1 MKLKA
6 STSRKLRYGGVTA
19 VLTALIIAVVII
31 FNVGFSAL
39 AQKFLWYAD
48 LTPEL
53 IFTLSDNCLDLMENG
68 DPTFENSS
76 SPIKALNEHRA
87 ARKAADPNFKDEELM
102 IEIVFCDDPD
112 AWESNAAQRYV
123 YETAK
128 QLESEYP
135 EYIKVSTVNIIWN
148 PSAVKQYEGVSQT
161 SVIIRYDLPDE
172 DPRPEYRVRA
182 LTDFYVFNTDDT
194 TEEPWAYNG
203 EKIMV
208 AAILAVTRADA
219 PIACITTNHGESFE
233 DTELLMTLDT
243 AGFRVQALNL
253 AEEEIPESCRLI
265 VVYNPKSDFAVAGMP
280 LANGQ
285 FTTVDETKKLE
296 TFLDGTNSL
305 MVFMAPGDPLPE
317 FEEYLAEWGIQ
328 YNRLEKDGATYPYMV
343 QDTSQSLTV
352 DGFSIKADYYLQGL
366 GGKLTEQLR
375 KRTSVSPAMIFQN
388 AMPISFSEEY
398 DPVHYVDE
406 EDSSI
411 QYDYATR
418 SVDGH
423 YRSIYNVFTTSENAI
438 AVANGEEVAKAT
450 AAEPFKLMTV
460 SVEDRS
466 TQESNYTSVNEASY
480 VIACGSPEFASQAL
494 LQSNAYGNNA
504 FLEYALRTIGQEP
517 VPVGLT
523 FKPFGDTTID
533 TVTTSEA
540 TQYTVV
546 LTVVPALAALV
557 TGVVI
562 IVRRKHR

>member
-19 VLTALIIAVVII
+19 VLTALIIAVII
-31 FNVGFSAL
+31 VVNIIFSAL

-53 IFTLSDNCLDLMENG
+53 LFTLSDNCLDLMENG
-68 DPTFENSS
+68 DPTFENSTNA
-76 SPIKALNEHRA
+76 PLKMVDQYREER
-87 ARKAADPNFKDEELM
+87 RAADPNFKNEDLM
-102 IEIVFCDDPD
+102 IEITFCDDPD
-112 AWESNAAQRYV
+112 VWESNTAQKYV
-123 YETAK
+123 YETAR

-135 EYIKVSTVNIIWN
+135 EYIKVDTVNIIWN
-148 PSAVKQYEGVSQT
+148 PSAVTKYEGVSQT
-161 SVIIRYDLPDE
+161 SVIIKFGT
-172 DPRPEYRVRA
+172 EYRVRA
-182 LTDFYVFNTDDT
+182 IRDFYVFNTDEATD
-194 TEEPWAYNG
+194 EEPWAYNG

-208 AAILAVTRADA
+208 AAILAVTRADS
-219 PIACITTNHGESFE
+219 PIACLTVNHGEVFT

-243 AGFRVQALNL
+243 AGFQVRTLNL
-253 AEEEIPESCRLI
+253 AEEEIPENCRLI
-265 VVYNPKSDFAVAGMP
+265 VVYNPKDDFKVAGLP

-285 FTTVDETKKLE
+285 VTTVDETQKLDE
-296 TFLDGTNSL
+296 FLDGTNSM
-305 MVFMAPGDPLPE
+305 MVFMSPGNPLPE

-328 YNRLEKDGATYPYMV
+328 YQRLEENGTYYPYMI

-352 DGFSIKADYYLQGL
+352 DGFSIQGNYYTQGL
-366 GGKLTEQLR
+366 GGKMTEQLR
-375 KRTSVSPAMIFQN
+375 ERTAVSPMMVFQN
-388 AMPISFSEEY
+388 AMPITFSEEF

-411 QYDYATR
+411 EYDYATY

-423 YRSIYNVFTTSENAI
+423 YRSIYNVFTTSEKAI
-438 AVANGEEVAKAT
+438 AVANGNEVAKAT
-450 AAEPFKLMTV
+450 KAEPFKLMTV

-466 TQESNYTSVNEASY
+466 TQESNYTTVNEASY
-480 VIACGSPEFASQAL
+480 VIACGSPEFASKSL